1 MIQISDKVL
10 PFLTKITKNELMLYV
25 MIMRYISEEKEIPF
39 EKIQKL
45 TSFSSEKLVFT
56 LKSLIDKKLVFL
68 SLRNLDLID
77 LIGEKKQKFLMK
89 TFLQKKLADIIYNTN
104 KDNSKD
110 NSNKSYRSI
119 KKISNK
125 SNKYKIRSSFYELNK
140 NQRALTVTLKNK
152 LLTITRA
159 AVKQESIDLVNYL
172 SDALYHLHGIP
183 KTRDWRLKQLA
194 IAKRLLNTYKY
205 TLKEW
210 KEAVDYFKGQEFWQD
225 KLNSLK
231 QIENNLHQFIAKFRQ
246 AKQTNTKIKKI
257 K

>member
-110 NSNKSYRSI
+110 N
-119 KKISNK
+119 SNK